1 MCFYVFPLWHSK
13 QVRLVSAPE
22 HARDESPV
30 AKVWGHAGTNEKET
44 IQIGKVRSSCESNW
58 TWHVGCANNR
68 QLLKLF
74 LKPFILL
81 DLNTLTWFNIFNMT
95 PIISRAFDVSAAL
108 DVSVAPSR
116 GPWQEQEWGCS
127 IDDNYDIMTLWQSI
141 EWTFIELTINGLAS
155 ADSADLDSALALRHS
170 FLRSTPAGTGGPQR
184 GCPSCGVAVMLVKT
198 WSKVNTRS
206 SDYVFLA
213 CTWRAKMLKVSQ
225 CNDHCVCVCVMA
237 AHQTEWKKAL
247 DDSAMPSWH
256 KAPVQWIHR
265 RYTYYYSWNDT
276 ARVIYTASIYR
287 DEWSTS
293 TVEYTL
299 GTTMRSRRV
308 KPKQGE

>member
-1 MCFYVFPLWHSK
+1 MDFSMCFYVFPLWHSK

-206 SDYVFLA
+206 GFSA
-213 CTWRAKMLKVSQ
+213 C
-225 CNDHCVCVCVMA
+225 
-237 AHQTEWKKAL
+237 
-247 DDSAMPSWH
+247 
-256 KAPVQWIHR
+256 
-265 RYTYYYSWNDT
+265 
-276 ARVIYTASIYR
+276 
-287 DEWSTS
+287 
-293 TVEYTL
+293 
-299 GTTMRSRRV
+299 
-308 KPKQGE
+308 KQHDM

>member
-13 QVRLVSAPE
+13 QVRLVLAPE

-30 AKVWGHAGTNEKET
+30 AKVWGHAGTSEKET
-44 IQIGKVRSSCESNW
+44 IQIGKVRSSSESNW
-58 TWHVGCANNR
+58 TWHVGCANHR
-68 QLLKLF
+68 QQLKLF

-116 GPWQEQEWGCS
+116 APWQEQEWVAQS
-127 IDDNYDIMTLWQSI
+127 MTIMTLWQSI

-184 GCPSCGVAVMLVKT
+184 WCPSCGVAVMLVPVT
-198 WSKVNTRS
+198 AQN
-206 SDYVFLA
+206 
-213 CTWRAKMLKVSQ
+213 MI
-225 CNDHCVCVCVMA
+225 HC
-237 AHQTEWKKAL
+237 
-247 DDSAMPSWH
+247 
-256 KAPVQWIHR
+256 
-265 RYTYYYSWNDT
+265 
-276 ARVIYTASIYR
+276 
-287 DEWSTS
+287 
-293 TVEYTL
+293 EYKIWL
-299 GTTMRSRRV
+299 FCM
-308 KPKQGE
+308 